1 MNSYNKKKDFDD
13 VAISHQMKSQ
23 FNNPTKYMNKIQKN
37 KRSPFVDCF
46 TNDSVI
52 APATFC
58 PPGVNS
64 AKQTSHFENSFQ
76 CPTGLHYSTTSYK
89 CEEFN
94 NNQPLDKNKQRIQ
107 QNRKSAF
114 FNSIVE

>member
-23 FNNPTKYMNKIQKN
+23 FNNPTKYINNMQKN
-37 KRSPFVDCF
+37 KHSPFVDCF

-64 AKQTSHFENSFQ
+64 AKRTSNFENTFH
-76 CPTGLHYSTTSYK
+76 CPAGLHYSTTSYK
-89 CEEFN
+89 CEQFRN
-94 NNQPLDKNKQRIQ
+94 KYPLAKNKQQ
-107 QNRKSAF
+107 QQKNRKSAF

>member
-23 FNNPTKYMNKIQKN
+23 FNNPTTHMNNIQKN

-64 AKQTSHFENSFQ
+64 TKQISNFENTFH
-76 CPTGLHYSTTSYK
+76 CPTGLHYSTTNYK
-89 CEEFN
+89 CEAFKN
-94 NNQPLDKNKQRIQ
+94 MKSLAKNKQQ
-107 QNRKSAF
+107 QQKNRKSAF
-114 FNSIVE
+114 FNCIVE